1 MKKVNFLT
9 KQEEQ
14 EELLI
19 NLISKIENLELKS
32 EYLVK
37 LKKLLT
43 KEEPSKEK
51 TSKPPISLSKTFE
64 KFNRIKS
71 KEVTIQDLQ
80 QEVNQIKSEIRDL
93 K

>member
-1 MKKVNFLT
+1 VKKVNFLT

-19 NLISKIENLELKS
+19 NLICKIENPELKS

-51 TSKPPISLSKTFE
+51 TSKPPISLSKTLE
-64 KFNRIKS
+64 NFNRLKS